1 MKNKMKLALVSFG
14 LLYLGLGG
22 VLHAQ
27 GYLVNAQITG
37 QAAGGGIYNYTIKLN
52 NDSSSTA
59 SIGTFWFAWVPDNYA
74 YDLLPSDPTVTQT
87 PSGWLYDVD
96 YGNYYYPDGYSIYFY
111 NYSGA
116 SLAPGGSDTFKFT
129 SIDSPATLGQYSP
142 FYYIPTLTSYVYDDS
157 GSDPGTE
164 FLVTP
169 AAAPEPSV
177 TSLLGVCAACLLFTA
192 RRRMSPLKQPI
203 LPNRK

>member
-14 LLYLGLGG
+14 LLCLGVEG

-37 QAAGGGIYNYTIKLN
+37 QAAGGGLYNYTIKLN
-52 NDSSSTA
+52 NASSSTA
-59 SIGTFWFAWVPDNYA
+59 SIGEFWFAWVPDNYA
-74 YDLLPSDPTVTQT
+74 YDLLPSSPTVTQA
-87 PSGWLYDVD
+87 PAGWYYGV
-96 YGNYYYPDGYSIYFY
+96 YNGNYYYPDGYSIQFY
-111 NYSGA
+111 NFSGL
-116 SLAPGGSDTFKFT
+116 SLAPGASDTFKFT
-129 SIDSPATLGQYSP
+129 SADSPATLGQNSP
-142 FYYIPTLTSYVYDDS
+142 FYGIPALTSYAYDDS

-177 TSLLGVCAACLLFTA
+177 TSLLGVCAACLLFA
-192 RRRMSPLKQPI
+192 NRRRMSPLKQPI
-203 LPNRK
+203 PPNRM